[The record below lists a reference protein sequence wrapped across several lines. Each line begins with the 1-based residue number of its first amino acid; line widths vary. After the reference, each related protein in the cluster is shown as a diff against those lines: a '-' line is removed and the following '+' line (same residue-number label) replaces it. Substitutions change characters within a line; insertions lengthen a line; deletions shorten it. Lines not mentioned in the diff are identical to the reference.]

1 MDAERRK
8 QAFAARFNAALQK
21 GDKAVRS
28 DGDLVKLLAR
38 QGVAVSSVSVSNW
51 RNGKHMP
58 KLEQMEGLAA
68 MLGVDPGEL
77 AFGPQRIGETKTVY
91 REGNAE
97 ERAVAESFALLGEQ
111 ERALVREL
119 IRVLTGKAGQPDKRP
134 GPRKRR

>member
-1 MDAERRK
+1 MDADRRR
-8 QAFAARFNAALQK
+8 QAFASRFNAALEK
-21 GDKAVRS
+21 GKKAVRS
-28 DGDLVKLLAR
+28 DGDIVKLLAR
-38 QGVAVSSVSVSNW
+38 EGVATTTQTVSNW

-58 KLEQMEGLAA
+58 KLEQIEGLAA

-77 AFGPQRIGETKTVY
+77 AFGNRHLGEPKIAY

-97 ERAVAESFALLGEQ
+97 ERALAESFALLGEQ

-119 IRVLTGKAGQPDKRP
+119 IRVLTGKATQPEKRP